1 MATRPNWTPP
11 TIPTRKSGWDAAF
24 IETIQHHVAAPFAY
38 GASDCLLMAGDVCRA
53 MTGVDPMRGLRHYRT
68 EVGALRLLARLG
80 FGDVEDALAA
90 VFPRLAG
97 AAQAMRGDAGVVVR
111 LVDGQ
116 PVKSTVI
123 VLDHRAF
130 GKHALG
136 PLTVP
141 TLTLSAVFAIG
152 AR

>member
-1 MATRPNWTPP
+1 MASRLNWTPP
-11 TIPTRKSGWDAAF
+11 VIPARKPGWDSAF
-24 IETIQHHVAAPFAY
+24 VEAIQHHVGAPFAY
-38 GASDCLLMAGDVCRA
+38 GASDCLLLAGDVCKA
-53 MTGVDPMRGLRHYRT
+53 MTGVDPMRGLRQYRT
-68 EVGALRLLARLG
+68 EAGAYRLLARLG

-90 VFPRLAG
+90 VFPRLPG
-97 AAQAMRGDAGVVVR
+97 AAQAMRGDAGIVVR
-111 LVDGQ
+111 QVDGR

-130 GKHALG
+130 GKHELG